1 MIEPNKIVELEKAI
15 TAGFVKQAADLG
27 FFHCF
32 TVNDRHDIIRHI
44 EEWLRHH
51 NLQVNVDYMSTWHVL
66 RDTRTFW
73 FRKNGLAV
81 LCKLS
86 CIK

>member
-1 MIEPNKIVELEKAI
+1 
-15 TAGFVKQAADLG
+15 
-27 FFHCF
+27 
-32 TVNDRHDIIRHI
+32 
-44 EEWLRHH
+44 
-51 NLQVNVDYMSTWHVL
+51 MSTWHVL